1 MGAMHRR
8 LMLVML
14 LPAIIGAQTLRVDS
28 STMVGQSSP
37 TRPLV
42 EPHLAIDARNP
53 QRLLAAAFVRR
64 DERLPSPQ
72 GLNEQ
77 TCPTFLSEDAGR
89 TWTRRELDATGCFDP
104 WVAFTPNGVAVVTV
118 IARHRMFPQ
127 QGDGGLLSYRSADG
141 GVTWDTLPL
150 GLGRNHDH
158 TTMAV
163 DVSQGPRR
171 GWIYVSSHRG
181 RSNDDGRYRYG
192 VYVARSR
199 NGASSFDDPVWMIPN
214 NLHNLAEMPVVLSD
228 GTLVASFVDGS
239 FTPDSAGSRGREV
252 LFERRRAWIVRST
265 DGGVSF
271 SVPLF
276 VTDAC
281 GPPPGYRLSA
291 FAADVSRGSFD
302 GHLYFACRGAGRG
315 PIVVTRSRDKGETW
329 SPVVMM
335 SKTESDSSTYPIP
348 GLAVNDRGHVLVAW
362 IGGSDSSA
370 RGCST
375 DLHASVSTNGGES
388 FSPPVRVARCAGGG
402 DYFGIVGVAGGGFR
416 ILWPETRDG
425 TSQLRTTLLHVV
437 P

>member
-1 MGAMHRR
+1 MHRR

-192 VYVARSR
+192 VYVTRSR

-214 NLHNLAEMPVVLSD
+214 NLHNLAEMPVVLS
-228 GTLVASFVDGS
+228 A
-239 FTPDSAGSRGREV
+239 
-252 LFERRRAWIVRST
+252 VRSSLRSWMGHSLLT
-265 DGGVSF
+265 ARVAAAAKCSSSGVGHGS
-271 SVPLF
+271 SGLQTAESRSPS
-276 VTDAC
+276 
-281 GPPPGYRLSA
+281 RSLS
-291 FAADVSRGSFD
+291 
-302 GHLYFACRGAGRG
+302 
-315 PIVVTRSRDKGETW
+315 PM
-329 SPVVMM
+329 P
-335 SKTESDSSTYPIP
+335 
-348 GLAVNDRGHVLVAW
+348 AVRHPA
-362 IGGSDSSA
+362 IA
-370 RGCST
+370 
-375 DLHASVSTNGGES
+375 
-388 FSPPVRVARCAGGG
+388 SPPLPQMFHEVHSMAIFISHVAAPDAVR
-402 DYFGIVGVAGGGFR
+402 
-416 ILWPETRDG
+416 
-425 TSQLRTTLLHVV
+425 SS
-437 P
+437 